1 MRHIEKKGNVIL
13 WLKSNRLNKITN
25 TLHFQNFYAP
35 LTSQVEA
42 LDQTTDT
49 ACSISHTPYLSWQH
63 SDPLRLQQHIIID
76 ITACHAAHNAN
87 HAKTDLKQGVLNRN
101 IYSAVWGTACTS
113 SARKIG
119 DLFIQTNQPSAKVFA
134 VTDGCLHAGTNV
146 AKLYHSVLELAHT
159 VGMVPAL
166 ADQSLLSVRK
176 FADTGYI
183 SICDDKEVNI
193 YDGCTARILVSEIT
207 VFKGWKCPCTKL
219 WRVQFQPCVTNL
231 NTHTLLLNG
240 PTGNDFLNSL
250 YSVPLTPKMCSC
262 LEVFD
267 HIRPSAVE
275 EINNVYEL
283 PIIELSIRYLH
294 GAAGIPIKVTW
305 LKSILKGN
313 YLTWPF
319 INIKNVKNFFLS

>member
-1 MRHIEKKGNVIL
+1 MFH
-13 WLKSNRLNKITN
+13 
-25 TLHFQNFYAP
+25 TL
-35 LTSQVEA
+35 
-42 LDQTTDT
+42 
-49 ACSISHTPYLSWQH
+49 
-63 SDPLRLQQHIIID
+63 
-76 ITACHAAHNAN
+76 AN
-87 HAKTDLKQGVLNRN
+87 
-101 IYSAVWGTACTS
+101 
-113 SARKIG
+113 
-119 DLFIQTNQPSAKVFA
+119 
-134 VTDGCLHAGTNV
+134 
-146 AKLYHSVLELAHT
+146 
-159 VGMVPAL
+159 
-166 ADQSLLSVRK
+166 QSLLSGSK
-176 FADTGYI
+176 FSDAGYI
-183 SICDDKEVNI
+183 SICDSKEVNI
-193 YDGCTARILVSEIT
+193 YDGHTSRILVSERA
-207 VFKGWKCPCTKL
+207 VFIVWKCPRTKPWHVL
-219 WRVQFQPCVTNL
+219 LQPCVTNL

-319 INIKNVKNFFLS
+319 INIKNVKNFFLSWRKLKKNICSTNAK